1 MKNFNRGGRGLPFGQ
16 SRAQSPIPCH
26 YDRNVMERSNLER
39 LLRLSLLAD
48 PRNDEWTADRS
59 DVSRGWRLP
68 SAYSLKLIALTI
80 FCVLFSWSLVTPA
93 FGQEAKGLTK
103 IVLRGEVR
111 SAADGQA
118 IEGASVSVDKKPTWT
133 DKQGRFTISVDKP
146 TGVLT
151 IKHIGYKEQR
161 VAYENIA
168 TLLNIAL
175 QASEKQI
182 EEVEVV
188 STGYQKIPKERATG
202 SFEFVD
208 SALFNR
214 KVSTDFLSR
223 LEDVVPGLATIKYRP
238 NNRGDLL
245 NVNIRGQ
252 STLMSEVWPLVV
264 IDGIPYEN
272 RFGDLGYGT
281 FNNINP
287 NDIENVTVLK
297 DAAAA
302 SIWGARAGNGVIVIT
317 TKRAKFNERANLSVN
332 SNISIKQKPD
342 LYYMPQMRT
351 TDYIDLI
358 QELFNAGRFD
368 WDLDDWASNPEPIIK
383 MMDQERKQII
393 TKGELD
399 AQLDQLRGL
408 DIRDDFLKYIYRENV
423 NQQYSLR
430 LNAGGDRVNTSI
442 GIGFDKN
449 LEELVTSKYNR
460 WNLQSNTQIKATD
473 RLLLNLGI
481 TYTESKKVASFRP
494 VAYNGLANGI
504 SNWPYMQF
512 ADAGGRPITVD
523 MPGFSHAFRDTV
535 AAGRLMSWDYI
546 PLEEIHQTRQTQLNR
561 DMMANF
567 SATYTLPFGLS
578 VTGMYAY
585 QRNLNPMEDW
595 YGIASNVQRNRLND
609 FANWNAKE
617 VIWNIPKGDYYG
629 ERIWNSSVY
638 QSRLTSSYDKQWED
652 HELNVFAGFDI
663 RSMQKDF
670 RTVQYEGFDPET
682 GAFQSIQHGKVVPY
696 INGLFGTATLP
707 DNNFYQALYNRFV
720 SYYANGAYT
729 YRRRYIVSASARKD
743 ASNIFGVK
751 TNDKGQPFWSVGGA
765 WILSKESFINE
776 KVFPLL
782 KLRATYG
789 YNGNVNTGV
798 SAYPIINLSSRPN
811 TVPGENYAEMSTPPN
826 PRLRWERVGNL
837 NLGFD
842 FALKNNT
849 VSGSIEYYHKT
860 PKDLIAAGQIDP
872 TTGFLSMRVNTA
884 NLDTKGWDVSLNA
897 KPLSHRNWSW
907 NSDLVFST
915 SKTTVTKAFLANNI
929 ARNNVSKPS
938 SVLQTPIEGMN
949 LFSLLTYDWAG
960 LDPEEGTPMGYL
972 NGEVSKNHAALTGA
986 KIETLVNHGSQI
998 PVYFGSWRNSVNY
1011 KFLELSW
1018 NISYQLGHKFLRP
1031 SFINSEFLDQ
1041 KVGHTD
1047 YQYRWQKPGDE
1058 INTVVPAF
1066 TYPNNNMGSDFYRS
1080 SSALVENG
1088 GNIKLRDIQMSVR
1101 LPQTARYG
1109 FKNMRVYAYLQN
1121 LGTIWKANR
1130 HGIDPEFGK
1139 WYPDPLMTSFGLNFN
1154 L

>member
-1 MKNFNRGGRGLPFGQ
+1 MKHFFRGGRELPFGQ
-16 SRAQSPIPCH
+16 GYGCSIMQNRA
-26 YDRNVMERSNLER
+26 R
-39 LLRLSLLAD
+39 LLLPLGRHSRSKFGTL
-48 PRNDEWTADRS
+48 RNDVAR
-59 DVSRGWRLP
+59 V
-68 SAYSLKLIALTI
+68 III
-80 FCVLFSWSLVTPA
+80 FCVLFSVPGLLGASA
-93 FGQEAKGLTK
+93 FAQPLHRAVPRINFGDQMPVGWEAGSQRQTER
-103 IVLRGEVR
+103 ILRGEVR

-118 IEGASVSVDKKPTWT
+118 VEGASVSVDKSHART
-133 DKQGRFTISVDKP
+133 DKEGRFTISVDKP
-146 TGVLT
+146 TGVLI

-161 VAYENIA
+161 VAYENTS

-175 QASEKQI
+175 QANEKLI

-202 SFEFVD
+202 SFEFID

-245 NVNIRGQ
+245 NMNIRGQ
-252 STLMSEVWPLVV
+252 STLMSEAWPLVV

-383 MMDQERKQII
+383 MMDQERKHII

-408 DIRDDFLKYIYRENV
+408 DIRDDFLKYIYRESV

-430 LNAGGDRVNTSI
+430 LNAGGDKVNTSI

-449 LEELVTSKYNR
+449 LEELVNSRYNR

-473 RLLLNLGI
+473 RLSINFGI
-481 TYTESKKVASFRP
+481 TYTESKKNSSFRSA
-494 VAYNGLANGI
+494 AYNGLANGV

-512 ADAGGRPITVD
+512 ADPEGRPITVD

-567 SATYTLPFGLS
+567 SATYILPFGLS
-578 VTGMYAY
+578 ITGLYAY
-585 QRNLNPMEDW
+585 QRNLNPIEDW
-595 YGIASNVQRNRLND
+595 YGIASNVQRSRLND
-609 FANWNAKE
+609 FASWNLEE
-617 VIWNIPKGDYYG
+617 VTWNIPKGDYYG
-629 ERIWNSSVY
+629 ERLWNSRVHH
-638 QSRLTSSYDKQWED
+638 SRLTSTFERQWD
-652 HELNVFAGFDI
+652 RHDLSLFGGFDI
-663 RSMQKDF
+663 RAMEKDF

-682 GAFQSIQHGKVVPY
+682 GSFQSMAHGKTVPVL
-696 INGLFGTATLP
+696 NGLFGTDKLP
-707 DNNFYQALYNRFV
+707 DNNFYQDLHNRFV
-720 SYYANGAYT
+720 SYYINGAYT
-729 YRRRYIVSASARKD
+729 HNKRYIISGSARKD
-743 ASNIFGVK
+743 ASNLFGVK

-765 WILSKESFINE
+765 WVLSKESFIDENL
-776 KVFPLL
+776 FSLL
-782 KLRATYG
+782 KLRITYG

-798 SAYPIINLSSRPN
+798 SAYPIIYLSPRPN
-811 TVPGENYAEMSTPPN
+811 TITGENYAEMSTPPN
-826 PRLRWERVGNL
+826 PQLRWERVGNL
-837 NLGFD
+837 NLGLD
-842 FALKNNT
+842 FGIKNN
-849 VSGSIEYYHKT
+849 VLSGSVEYYRKT
-860 PKDLIAAGQIDP
+860 PTDLIAAGRIDP
-872 TTGFLSMRVNTA
+872 TTGFLSMRINTA
-884 NLDTKGWDVSLNA
+884 NLDTRGWDVSLHA
-897 KPLSHRNWSW
+897 KPVSNSNWLW
-907 NSDLVFST
+907 NSNLVFST
-915 SKTTVTKAFLANNI
+915 SKTMVTKAFLANNI
-929 ARNNVSKPS
+929 ARNNVSKPL

-949 LFSLLTYDWAG
+949 LFSLLSYSWAG

-972 NGEVSKNHAALTGA
+972 NGEVSKNYSAITGG
-986 KIETLVNHGSQI
+986 KVETLVNHGSQI
-998 PVYFGSWRNSVNY
+998 PVYFGSWRNSVRY
-1011 KFLELSW
+1011 KLLELSW
-1018 NISYQLGHKFLRP
+1018 NISYQLGHKMIRS
-1031 SFINSEFLDQ
+1031 SFINSEFLDL
-1041 KVGHTD
+1041 KFGHRD

-1058 INTVVPAF
+1058 LTTVVPAF
-1066 TYPNNNMGSDFYRS
+1066 TYPNNSMGSDFYRS
-1080 SSALVENG
+1080 SSALVENAG
-1088 GNIKLRDIQMSVR
+1088 HIKLRDIQMNLRV
-1101 LPQTARYG
+1101 PQMARYG
-1109 FKNMRVYAYLQN
+1109 MKDLRVYAYLQN
-1121 LGTIWKANR
+1121 LGTIWKANK

-1139 WYPDPLMTSFGLNFN
+1139 WYPDPLMTSFGLSFNF
-1154 L
+1154 